1 MTLLYVA
8 GKYAG
13 DIEKNIEIAEK
24 TSIELIKRGFFVIT
38 PHKNTSGYG
47 KYEGVDGITNET
59 WMEMDFDMISR
70 CDGLYV
76 MVNYTESEGTLR
88 EIQFAK
94 ENDIPIIYESDCPT
108 HTMCIGDIVY
118 D

>member
-13 DIEKNIEIAEK
+13 DIKKNIEIAEK
-24 TSIELIKRGFFVIT
+24 TSIALIKRGFFVIT

-76 MVNYTESEGTLR
+76 MIGYTESEGTLR